1 MADSEIGVKNT
12 SGESAS
18 GEGVKDG
25 EGVKPCVFKKSA
37 RRGVTRKRKMEQSSE
52 GINIIHTHTHTH
64 THTHAHTAIDD
75 SSDEESAVVRKE
87 KRAIRGKLFQK
98 TNTGRSRN
106 KPSGV
111 CVCGSVCLT
120 ERERKECVCVSL
132 FLSLR
137 RRGRNKV
144 WVCLRMIER

>member
-12 SGESAS
+12 SGESPS
-18 GEGVKDG
+18 GEGVKDGASG

-52 GINIIHTHTHTH
+52 GIKIIHTHTHAHTHTHTH
-64 THTHAHTAIDD
+64 TRTHTHTHARAHTATDD

-111 CVCGSVCLT
+111 
-120 ERERKECVCVSL
+120 
-132 FLSLR
+132 
-137 RRGRNKV
+137 
-144 WVCLRMIER
+144 